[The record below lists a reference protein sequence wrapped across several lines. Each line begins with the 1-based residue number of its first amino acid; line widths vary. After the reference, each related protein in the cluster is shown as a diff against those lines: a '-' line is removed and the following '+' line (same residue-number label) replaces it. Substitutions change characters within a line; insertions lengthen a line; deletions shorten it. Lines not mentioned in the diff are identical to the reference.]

1 MSRSISVLSWNI
13 QWGLGVDGRIDLARI
28 VRIIRAMAD
37 PDVICLQEVAQAM
50 PDVDGEG
57 ADQVAV
63 LAEAFPGMTAVF
75 GAAVERGDGAGARG
89 GRFGNLVLTRLP
101 VLDVVRHPLPQPA
114 DATVKHMARQ
124 ATEVSVATEAGPLRV
139 TTTHLE
145 FHSAAQRL
153 AQVCR
158 LRDIHAEIAAN
169 ERKPGQW
176 LADGPYAAP
185 GRPAS
190 GLFCGDF
197 NMVVGDPAYAGMIAP
212 FADATPAI
220 VDAWTAFAGGAPHA
234 PTCGIY
240 DTDQWPQGPHCRDF
254 FFITPDLATRI
265 EAVRVDVE
273 TDASDHQPV
282 LLVLRG

>member
-1 MSRSISVLSWNI
+1 MSRPTSILSWNI

-28 VRIIRAMAD
+28 VRVIRAMAD

-50 PDVDGEG
+50 PDVDG

-63 LAEAFPGMTAVF
+63 LAEAFPGTTTLF
-75 GAAVERGDGAGARG
+75 GAAVERGAGAAARR

-124 ATEVSVATEAGPLRV
+124 ATEVSVATPGGALRV

-145 FHSAAQRL
+145 FHSAEQRL
-153 AQVCR
+153 AQVRR

-169 ERKPGQW
+169 ERTPGQW

-197 NMVVGDPAYAGMIAP
+197 NMVIDDPAYAEMIAP
-212 FADATPAI
+212 FANATPAL
-220 VDAWTAFAGGAPHA
+220 VDAWTAFAGGKPHA
-234 PTCGIY
+234 PTCGIF
-240 DTDQWPQGPHCRDF
+240 DAAQWPQGAHCRDF
-254 FFITPDLATRI
+254 FFVTADLATRI
-265 EAVRVDVE
+265 EAVRVDIA

-282 LLVLRG
+282 LLVLGG